1 MGKWLIV
8 VESHCADSAK
18 EKEFHDWYD
27 KVHVPDILKTKEFV
41 KATRYE
47 LQQVTKANGDRDRFL
62 AIYEIEADDLD
73 AVLAKH
79 SENMSKAKAE
89 GRLSSLINS
98 TARAI
103 YKQIS
108 VVVP

>member
-1 MGKWLIV
+1 MPKWLLV
-8 VESHCADSAK
+8 VESHCADPAR

-27 KVHVPDILKTKEFV
+27 KVHIPDILRTKEFV

-47 LQQVTKANGDRDRFL
+47 LQTVTKATGEKDRFL
-62 AIYEIEADDLD
+62 AMYEIEADDLD
-73 AVLAKH
+73 AALAKH
-79 SENMSKAKAE
+79 SANMSRAKAE
-89 GRLSSLINS
+89 GRMSELIDS

-108 VVVP
+108 ACPD

>member
-1 MGKWLIV
+1 MPKWLLV
-8 VESHCADSAK
+8 VESHCVDPAR

-27 KVHVPDILKTKEFV
+27 RIHIPDILKTKEFV

-47 LQQVTKANGDRDRFL
+47 LQTVTKSTGAKDKFM

-73 AVLAKH
+73 AAMAKH
-79 SENMSKAKAE
+79 SANMNRVKE
-89 GRLSSLINS
+89 QGRLSNLIDS

-108 VVVP
+108 SFPE